1 MALKNT
7 YSNTPA
13 ENSVRIVE
21 KALVKAGAVGM
32 QYQYDQG
39 RISAVRFVLKMQ
51 DRKVG
56 FALPVDWRS
65 FQAVLQR
72 ENIGRWRDED
82 YCYRVA
88 WCCIKDW
95 VLAQLALLET
105 QMVELPQIFLPFAVD
120 KNDVTLYEQVKEGK
134 FLLGPGN

>member
-7 YSNTPA
+7 YSQTPA
-13 ENSVRIVE
+13 ENSIRLIE
-21 KALVKAGAVGM
+21 KGLVKAGAAGM

-39 RISAVRFVLKMQ
+39 RISAMRFVLDMQ
-51 DRKVG
+51 GKKVG

-65 FQAVLQR
+65 FQAVLKR
-72 ENIGRWRDED
+72 ENIGKWKDED

-88 WCCIKDW
+88 WACIKDW

-105 QMVELPQIFLPFAVD
+105 QMVELPQIFLPFAIGKD
-120 KNDVTLYEQVKEGK
+120 DITLYDQVKEGK